1 MIYRSKPAAKMPVT
15 TQVTVDPALC
25 VALGAAMYG
34 GALEG
39 TLPGAVELADGAYRW
54 DLHERVTGLQA

>member
-1 MIYRSKPAAKMPVT
+1 MAYV
-15 TQVTVDPALC
+15 QVTVDPALC

-39 TLPGAVELADGAYRW
+39 MVTGGFELADSSYSW
-54 DLHERVTGLQA
+54 DLHQRVSGLNA